1 MKKITDKIIFILTE
15 ALTWLLTVTIVPLVF
30 LIVIMCEDDIAGIA
44 LAVLIGNTIASV
56 VVLSITD
63 YFGILFF
70 NQDSFGI
77 AIFLP
82 IGLLYLVLIAF
93 SVKMIKL
100 DPCLEDW

>member
-1 MKKITDKIIFILTE
+1 MKTIIDAIVFILME

-30 LIVIMCEDDIAGIA
+30 LIIIMCEDDITGIA
-44 LAVLIGNTIASV
+44 VAVLISNTIASA

-63 YFGILFF
+63 YFGILSLK
-70 NQDSFGI
+70 DSFGI

>member
-1 MKKITDKIIFILTE
+1 MKTIIDAIVFILME

-30 LIVIMCEDDIAGIA
+30 LIIIMCEDDITGIA
-44 LAVLIGNTIASV
+44 LTVLIGNAITSA

-63 YFGILFF
+63 YFGILSFS
-70 NQDSFGI
+70 QDSFGI

-82 IGLLYLVLIAF
+82 IGLFYLNLIAF
-93 SVKMIKL
+93 SVKTIKL